1 MRVLFV
7 KPSSLG
13 DVVHT
18 LPAARLLK
26 KNCPPRTSAG

>member
-1 MRVLFV
+1 MRVLFI

-18 LPAARLLK
+18 LPAARALK
-26 KNCPPRTSAG
+26 KNGRTPA

>member
-1 MRVLFV
+1 MRFLFV

-26 KNCPPRTSAG
+26 KNSRTHTWVG